1 MHRWA
6 IPFVAL
12 LIVAASAEIAVA
24 RDGCGRG
31 FFWDGSR
38 CAPMGRYYR
47 DYRYRKYAYGKGYYA
62 GVTEAR
68 VTEALPLAGTVGSA
82 SPIEATEKAEAS
94 ELTAECPK
102 KIAHNMNDPC
112 GARCLDLAR
121 VL

>member
-1 MHRWA
+1 MVVGSFGMVLGVHRWA
-6 IPFVAL
+6 VTTGT
-12 LIVAASAEIAVA
+12 IAIGSMPTA
-24 RDGCGRG
+24 R
-31 FFWDGSR
+31 
-38 CAPMGRYYR
+38 ATT
-47 DYRYRKYAYGKGYYA
+47 A

>member
-62 GVTEAR
+62 GVTAAR

-102 KIAHNMNDPC
+102 GSSRIIFSK
-112 GARCLDLAR
+112 
-121 VL
+121 